1 MTSFCFSFVNLQ
13 NGSHTNTVFCS
24 DFCAYRKIKYSLL
37 KCTSRD
43 GKRRKM
49 INNNIIRNKC
59 LGVKTKDVKE
69 IRHIGKYKKKNS
81 FYSPLSLFYL

>member
-1 MTSFCFSFVNLQ
+1 
-13 NGSHTNTVFCS
+13 
-24 DFCAYRKIKYSLL
+24 
-37 KCTSRD
+37 
-43 GKRRKM
+43 M